1 MPDRRQFMMSIATAA
16 AAGSLPLVNS
26 AFAGLPATD
35 TPGAVVVYRPG
46 TQASRD
52 FAMTLQKTGVTAI
65 ALAEDPV
72 RQWRD
77 TLQRQLEAHPGPLYG
92 MTDWADYQLMRG
104 LGAELRRHVRH
115 EFAHNDRQQTLYTW
129 VIT

>member
-1 MPDRRQFMMSIATAA
+1 MPDRRQFILSIASAA
-16 AAGSLPLVNS
+16 AAGSLPLGHP
-26 AFAGLPATD
+26 ALAGQPVTD
-35 TPGAVVVYRPG
+35 NQAAVVVYRPG

-52 FAMTLQKTGVTAI
+52 FAMALQKTGMTAI
-65 ALAEDPV
+65 ALAQDPV

-77 TLQRQLEAHPGPLYG
+77 TLQPRLEARPGPLYG
-92 MTDWADYQLMRG
+92 LTDWSDYQLMRG

-115 EFAHNDRQQTLYTW
+115 ESAHDDRQQTLYTW

>member
-1 MPDRRQFMMSIATAA
+1 MPDRRQFMISVATAA
-16 AAGSLPLVNS
+16 AAGSLPLSHS
-26 AFAGLPATD
+26 ALAGLPATD
-35 TPGAVVVYRPG
+35 TQSALAVYRPG

-52 FAMTLQKTGVTAI
+52 FAMMLQKNGVTAI

-77 TLQRQLEAHPGPLYG
+77 MLLPRLEARSGPLYG
-92 MTDWADYQLMRG
+92 MTDWSDYQLMRG

-115 EFAHNDRQQTLYTW
+115 ESVHDDRQQTLYTW
-129 VIT
+129 VVA